1 MGHATSSGRQM
12 RTFDQISCRVEPR
25 RAKRRGLFA
34 MICACSLAYL
44 ASNDAASASAD
55 QRPDA
60 RGMHTFSVQG
70 VHLWYRVAGM
80 TSGTPVVFLHGG
92 PGEGSQT
99 FARYAGPRLEKQ
111 LRMVY
116 LDQRGSGH
124 SERPKDPT
132 AYSISLLVDDIEA
145 LRRHL
150 GALHIDLIGH
160 SFGTVL
166 ALEYA
171 ARYPDHVAHIVLAA
185 AVPDLPRL
193 IDIQCQRLQAMDAV
207 AYARAASG
215 KPPRAYP
222 RCNSFNAYEGAAEAE
237 FIHHNMYPRSAIGR
251 RVDEADAANGLG
263 NTGELSEALIGQGL
277 WDYRFEAA
285 AKVTAPVLVIAGGRD
300 YQAAEAP
307 QRDLAHAL
315 PHARLLVY
323 PDDGH
328 FMFMEEPGRFAAD
341 VEAFFHE

>member
-1 MGHATSSGRQM
+1 M
-12 RTFDQISCRVEPR
+12 RDFDQISCRVEPGR
-25 RAKRRGLFA
+25 FVSLGLFA
-34 MICACSLAYL
+34 AILLCSLVYL
-44 ASNDAASASAD
+44 AGNDAASASAE

-60 RGMHTFSVQG
+60 PGIHTFSAQG
-70 VHLWYRVAGM
+70 VQLWYRVAGM

-99 FARYAGPRLEKQ
+99 FARYAGPRLEKR

-124 SERPKDPT
+124 SERPKNAT
-132 AYSISLLVDDIEA
+132 AYSIPLLVDDIEA

-150 GALHIDLIGH
+150 GASRIDLIGH
-160 SFGTVL
+160 SFGTLL

-171 ARYPDHVAHIVLAA
+171 ARYPDRVAHVVLAA
-185 AVPDLPRL
+185 AVPDLPRM

-215 KPPRAYP
+215 KPPGAYP
-222 RCNSFNAYEGAAEAE
+222 RCDSFNAYEGAAEAE
-237 FIHHNMYPRSAIGR
+237 FIHRNMYPRPAIGR
-251 RVDEADAANGLG
+251 QVDAADAADGLG
-263 NTGELSEALIGQGL
+263 NTGELSEVLIGQGL
-277 WDYRFEAA
+277 WDYRFVAA
-285 AKVTAPVLVIAGGRD
+285 TKVTAPVLVIAGGRD
-300 YQAAEAP
+300 YQAVEAP

-323 PDDGH
+323 ADDGH
-328 FMFMEEPGRFAAD
+328 FMFMDEPSRFAAD
-341 VEAFFHE
+341 VAAFFRE